1 MTEYNKYEYTR
12 LELVKYGFGG
22 GAAGFLFLMLFYDNV
37 ILGGIFAVPFAMIF
51 LKYYKKI
58 LIEKRCRELTVQFKD
73 AMESLVAGL
82 VAGYSLENS
91 VREAKK
97 DLALMYSEKDL
108 ILREFDYMI
117 RRMELNVPV
126 EMLLRELGTRSGA
139 EDIMTFGEILVT
151 AKRTGGN
158 LVRIMRQ
165 TVANISAKIEIRR
178 EIETVISG
186 KKLECSCMTAI
197 PLLMILYLRIFSPG
211 FLDPLYNNVMGAG
224 IMTAALAVY
233 LISFLWGQKIMK
245 IDF

>member
-1 MTEYNKYEYTR
+1 MTEYDKYEYTR
-12 LELVKYGFGG
+12 MELVQYGLGG
-22 GAAGFLFLMLFYDNV
+22 GVAGFLFLMLFYDNV
-37 ILGGIFAVPFAMIF
+37 ILCGIFAVPFAVMF

-58 LIEKRCRELTVQFKD
+58 LIKNRCRVLTVQFKD

-82 VAGYSLENS
+82 AAGYSLENS
-91 VREAKK
+91 VREAQK
-97 DLALMYSEKDL
+97 DLALMYSKEDL
-108 ILREFDYMI
+108 ILREFDYMT

-126 EMLLRELGTRSGA
+126 EKLLQDLGTRSGA

-165 TVANISAKIEIRR
+165 TVANISEKIEIQR
-178 EIETVISG
+178 EIETVVSG
-186 KKLECSCMTAI
+186 KKLECRCMTAI

-211 FLDPLYNNVMGAG
+211 FLDPMYNNGMGAG
-224 IMTAALAVY
+224 IMTVALAVY